1 MNKVFHNIINKLLLS
16 RECYTLF
23 YLGITIPGEE
33 ELVAKG
39 PWGPFMDVILC
50 LAPIIFVLLTS
61 LIKRIQLH
69 TEVALPIAAFLM
81 FLVRLGYLGL
91 PPCDTLAYI
100 IAGFLEVAVY
110 KYISRKYKLRIE
122 K

>member
-1 MNKVFHNIINKLLLS
+1 MLAAEH
-16 RECYTLF
+16 
-23 YLGITIPGEE
+23 IPGEE

-39 PWGPFMDVILC
+39 PWGPFMDVIIC

-81 FLVRLGYLGL
+81 FLVRLAYLGL
-91 PPCDTLAYI
+91 PACDTLAYI
-100 IAGFLEVAVY
+100 IAGFLEVNVF
-110 KYISRKYKLRIE
+110 K
-122 K
+122 